1 MFVSHAESL
10 IAKEACVVEEVLHEK
25 KARAALSDCRPG
37 APLPCVQNT
46 GQVIVM
52 DEPLPSAPPPVHTQ
66 KCVLI
71 GREEYSQRTNCSSV
85 KAYG

>member
-37 APLPCVQNT
+37 VPLPCVQNT
-46 GQVIVM
+46 RQVYLWM
-52 DEPLPSAPPPVHTQ
+52 NPYHQLPLQYTHRNV
-66 KCVLI
+66 
-71 GREEYSQRTNCSSV
+71 YS
-85 KAYG
+85 